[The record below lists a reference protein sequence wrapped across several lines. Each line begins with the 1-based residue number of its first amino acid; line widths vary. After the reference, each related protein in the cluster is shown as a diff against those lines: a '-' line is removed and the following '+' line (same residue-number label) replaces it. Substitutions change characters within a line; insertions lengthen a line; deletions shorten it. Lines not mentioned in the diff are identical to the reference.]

1 MLDRLQPVWYIYI
14 IMAITFHPEK
24 IKEARL
30 AAGLSQ
36 EQVARQLRP
45 QMYREAVLRWEKG
58 LSEPPAPR
66 IGQLASILGVS
77 VDFFYSDNDKKTDE
91 STTTSI

>member
-1 MLDRLQPVWYIYI
+1 
-14 IMAITFHPEK
+14 MAIAFHPEK

-36 EQVARQLRP
+36 EQVARQLDP

-66 IGQLASILGVS
+66 LGQLAQILGVS
-77 VDFFYSDNDKKTDE
+77 VDFFYSDNDHETED
-91 STTTSI
+91 TTTPSI